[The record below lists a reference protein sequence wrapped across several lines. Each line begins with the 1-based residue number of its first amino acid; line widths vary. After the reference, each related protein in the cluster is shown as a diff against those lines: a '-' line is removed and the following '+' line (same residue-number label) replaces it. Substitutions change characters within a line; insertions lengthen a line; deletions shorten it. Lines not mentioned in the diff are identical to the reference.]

1 MSSKLQEFSLSIH
14 YNKMWVHFISPHSLD
29 QWIHCFFTGPYSLQ
43 PMNSLK
49 IQWNHL
55 AYMDTFCCN
64 DSKAMDKKTKTF
76 YVHTTM
82 ATNISNENN
91 DDFDGV
97 VNEWK
102 QWGKDGIVT

>member
-1 MSSKLQEFSLSIH
+1 
-14 YNKMWVHFISPHSLD
+14 
-29 QWIHCFFTGPYSLQ
+29 
-43 PMNSLK
+43 
-49 IQWNHL
+49 
-55 AYMDTFCCN
+55 MDTFCCN

-97 VNEWK
+97 VNE
-102 QWGKDGIVT
+102 